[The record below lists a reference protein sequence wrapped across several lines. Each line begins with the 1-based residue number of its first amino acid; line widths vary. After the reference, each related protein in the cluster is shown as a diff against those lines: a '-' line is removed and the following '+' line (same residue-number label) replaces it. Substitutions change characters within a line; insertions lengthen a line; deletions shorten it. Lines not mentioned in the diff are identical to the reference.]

1 MTLLEASS
9 NTIDT
14 FRSLLFDDIRTLRI
28 SESFANLAYRTDF
41 IESDAKKLK
50 RVYQLGRRS
59 FAKNEA
65 ALTRF
70 FAP

>member
-14 FRSLLFDDIRTLRI
+14 FRSLLFRDIETLRI
-28 SESFANLAYRTDF
+28 SESFSDLVYRTDF
-41 IESDAKKLK
+41 IESNAMKLST
-50 RVYQLGRRS
+50 VYQLGRRS
-59 FAKNEA
+59 FAKNEI

-70 FAP
+70 FTS

>member
-14 FRSLLFDDIRTLRI
+14 FRSLLFGDIRTLRI
-28 SESFANLAYRTDF
+28 SESFADPTYRTDF
-41 IESDAKKLK
+41 MESDATKLK
-50 RVYQLGRRS
+50 RIYQLGRRS

-65 ALTRF
+65 ALTHF
-70 FAP
+70 FTL